1 VNWWLRGRNRLFRAH
16 GGFILIEV
24 LVAVGI
30 LGLIG
35 MSILAA
41 MDTNYR
47 ATRTLDERVVAAS
60 LASTH
65 LEAIRGAVYADN
77 YTAAVDNI
85 TIPAEYDVA
94 IEVEYSDNGTA
105 WVDTYSGQ
113 KLERITA
120 SVSKGEEYVLSICT
134 YKTKR

>member
-1 VNWWLRGRNRLFRAH
+1 M
-16 GGFILIEV
+16 LIEV
-24 LVAVGI
+24 LVAVGV

-35 MSILAA
+35 VSILAA

-65 LEAIRGAVYADN
+65 LEVIRGAVYADN

-85 TIPAEYDVA
+85 TIPTEYDVV

-105 WVDTYSGQ
+105 WVDTYSDQ

-120 SVSKGEEYVLSICT
+120 SISKGGEYVLSICT